1 MKLAYRNLVKGFVK
15 NENLPVANAT
25 VSDGNTSVQT
35 DSKGYYS
42 IKAKSNKLTVEKEGF
57 SPYSIDL
64 GQNKQGATISVDA
77 NLQTKELRTSQ
88 EVMPGEFDNMPTTPK
103 GNMKWLYI
111 GIGLAVAIGGYMY
124 YKKNKK

>member
-15 NENLPVANAT
+15 NENSPIANAT

-42 IKAKSNKLTVEKEGF
+42 IKAKSNKLTFEKEGF

-77 NLQTKELRTSQ
+77 NLQMKDVKVAQ
-88 EVMPGEFDNMPTTPK
+88 QVMPGEMDMPAPTPK
-103 GNMKWLYI
+103 RNMKWLYI